1 MKNIDENIELIIVG
15 DGPYKSELIKLKKH
29 LNVKNINFVGSQFD
43 NIDFYWRSADLFVL
57 PGLGGLAIS
66 EAMCYSL
73 PILCSI
79 EMAVK

>member
-15 DGPYKSELIKLKKH
+15 DGPYKSELIKLKK

-57 PGLGGLAIS
+57 PGLGGLAYLKQCVTVYLFYVPS
-66 EAMCYSL
+66 EML
-73 PILCSI
+73 
-79 EMAVK
+79 